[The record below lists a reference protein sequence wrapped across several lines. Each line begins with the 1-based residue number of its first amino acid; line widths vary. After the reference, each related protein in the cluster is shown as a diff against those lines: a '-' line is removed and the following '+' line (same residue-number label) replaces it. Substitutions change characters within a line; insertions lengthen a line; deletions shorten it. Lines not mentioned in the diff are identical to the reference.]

1 MEDTRT
7 GPCPKWPS
15 GHMYSFFD
23 SFDKYEDKVKYAEE
37 ITTVNDEK
45 YMEDILNDNEIHF
58 LDEICFSEKTTVS
71 CNSLLNDNIF
81 SKIPKPHITCEK
93 FKYLYHSLIGV
104 RKNSR
109 YQPDENDYIFLNY
122 WLNDK
127 LRSNNLN
134 SSFYVKDFY
143 VALQKMDNIY
153 FSNQFLEE
161 KLNNIESYHL
171 ENMRI
176 LFDLYKTKNEIY
188 NIISEGKLKNKMD
201 SCLEYKKE
209 CNIKYRDGIIN
220 CRNGCNDF
228 HNALKQFKCLYE
240 SSMAMYKDDK
250 DDLQYKELFELPD
263 HDSLINEYRRKHFGS
278 ITNILFLVPAF
289 GLIFMLMYSNMFSPY
304 RHYILEKIKSKKNEW
319 FNVKERENKLLSHTY
334 DNDNRIID
342 EGEYNIGYYSI
353 KNF

>member
-1 MEDTRT
+1 MEVISTE
-7 GPCPKWPS
+7 PCLKWPS
-15 GHMYSFFD
+15 GHMYAFFD
-23 SFDKYEDKVKYAEE
+23 NFDKYEDMVEKAEG

-45 YMEDILNDNEIHF
+45 FEKDISIYDDLHF
-58 LDEICFSEKTTVS
+58 LDEICFSEKTPVS
-71 CNSLLNDNIF
+71 CNSLLNDNIS
-81 SKIPKPHITCEK
+81 SKISNPHITCEK

-104 RKNSR
+104 KENSEV
-109 YQPDENDYIFLNY
+109 PPHENDYIFLNY

-127 LRSNNLN
+127 LSANNLY

-143 VALQKMDNIY
+143 AALQKMDKTY
-153 FSNQFLEE
+153 FSNNLLEK
-161 KLNNIESYHL
+161 KLNNIEGYHL

-188 NIISEGKLKNKMD
+188 KKITDSEITNKVE
-201 SCLEYKKE
+201 SCLPHKRE

-220 CRNGCNDF
+220 CRDGCNDF

-240 SSMAMYKDDK
+240 YSLTMYKDDK

-263 HDSLINEYRRKHFGS
+263 HDFLINEYRRKHFGS

-289 GLIFMLMYSNMFSPY
+289 GFIFMLIYSNMFSPY

-319 FNVKERENKLLSHTY
+319 FNVEERENKLLSHTY

-342 EGEYNIGYYSI
+342 EGEYNIGYY
-353 KNF
+353 